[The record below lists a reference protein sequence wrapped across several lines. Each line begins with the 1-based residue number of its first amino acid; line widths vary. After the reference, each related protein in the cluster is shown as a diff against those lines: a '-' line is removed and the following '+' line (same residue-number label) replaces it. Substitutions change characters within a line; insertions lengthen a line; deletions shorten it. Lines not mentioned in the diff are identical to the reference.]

1 MLCTRLPCDTPSDVL
16 FVAEGYSFRW
26 MIEEF
31 HKCEKTGCQV
41 EMRRLMHVDPGLAR
55 AVRPARVQGDRL
67 EPLIGLLSV
76 LAVWLLQLKFVAR
89 DEPEKPASTLFDDLA
104 IRVMAHYLKKRR
116 KR

>member
-1 MLCTRLPCDTPSDVL
+1 
-16 FVAEGYSFRW
+16 
-26 MIEEF
+26 
-31 HKCEKTGCQV
+31 
-41 EMRRLMHVDPGLAR
+41 
-55 AVRPARVQGDRL
+55 
-67 EPLIGLLSV
+67 LIGLLSV